1 MSDNVSKSDAA
12 GMEEQRA
19 WPIQVP
25 VVSKTEAETRRER
38 KDWGGP
44 RNQPE
49 QGEGEF
55 GQDEGD
61 RVYFWAFDLNDRHEA
76 HRMKGVSHLLSGARA
91 WLVIGHSGRHSGT
104 PGGCQALERTCPSR
118 EKAVP
123 GKAGPSHFLG
133 RDPLPFSR
141 KPGWDFSCLTPTA
154 GPSPPSPLTLI
165 FSPWRATDPGLGTFL
180 FPSW

>member
-1 MSDNVSKSDAA
+1 MSDNVSKSDAP

-44 RNQPE
+44 RNQPK

-61 RVYFWAFDLNDRHEA
+61 RVYFWAFDPNDRREA
-76 HRMKGVSHLLSGARA
+76 HRMKV
-91 WLVIGHSGRHSGT
+91 
-104 PGGCQALERTCPSR
+104 
-118 EKAVP
+118 
-123 GKAGPSHFLG
+123 
-133 RDPLPFSR
+133 
-141 KPGWDFSCLTPTA
+141 
-154 GPSPPSPLTLI
+154 
-165 FSPWRATDPGLGTFL
+165 
-180 FPSW
+180 